1 MPAITHVSLKSCCAY
16 ILLHR
21 NIVGATY
28 MLGMLVGS
36 FALGYVSDK
45 YGRYGDTQRYH
56 GVLTIWFVEL
66 NLVCSSVC
74 TILLGRSKIGQRVD
88 KIAKHPNIS

>member
-1 MPAITHVSLKSCCAY
+1 MAQGLSFTLYPSTTTNVSH
-16 ILLHR
+16 HR

-45 YGRYGDTQRYH
+45 YGR
-56 GVLTIWFVEL
+56 
-66 NLVCSSVC
+66 
-74 TILLGRSKIGQRVD
+74 
-88 KIAKHPNIS
+88 